1 MNRYEVFSKVI
12 DCKSFTKA
20 AEELNFTQSAVSQ
33 MVHTL
38 EKELS
43 ATLILRS
50 KGGVELTPDGKEY
63 LPYIRSIC
71 NAHRELQ
78 VKNDEMRG
86 LQGGMIQIG
95 TFTSVSRNW
104 LPELMYRFKE
114 KYPEV
119 QFNLRQGEYTTIGQ
133 WIKDGTVDFGFVN
146 PLAVSGF
153 QMIPL
158 WRDEMKAVLPQNHPL
173 SKQKNV
179 SLEELSK
186 EAYILLDEGTL
197 SVPLE
202 AFGEKGI
209 EPNIEY
215 KVFDDY
221 TIMAMVEQGLG
232 VSILYNLVLQGTSQK
247 ITVKT
252 IDTPVER
259 TIALAYKNKE
269 TLPIASRYFM
279 DFIIKELGGKSCH

>member
-1 MNRYEVFSKVI
+1 MNRYEVFIKVI

-43 ATLILRS
+43 TTLVLRS
-50 KGGVELTPDGKEY
+50 RGGIELTPDGREY

-104 LPELMYRFKE
+104 LPERMYRFKE
-114 KYPEV
+114 KYPDV

-153 QMIPL
+153 KMIPL
-158 WRDEMKAVLPQNHPL
+158 WRDEMKAVLPKNHPL
-173 SKQKNV
+173 SKKKKV

-186 EAYILLDEGTL
+186 EAYILLDEGAL

-202 AFGEKGI
+202 AFQEKGI
-209 EPNIEY
+209 VPNIEY

-247 ITVKT
+247 IAVKT

-279 DFIIKELGGKSCH
+279 DFIIEEWREL

>member
-1 MNRYEVFSKVI
+1 MNRYEVFIKVI

-43 ATLILRS
+43 TTLVLRS
-50 KGGVELTPDGKEY
+50 RGGIELTPDGREY

-104 LPELMYRFKE
+104 LPERMYRFKK
-114 KYPEV
+114 KYPDV

-153 QMIPL
+153 KMVPL
-158 WRDEMKAVLPQNHPL
+158 WRDEMKAVLPKNHPL
-173 SKQKNV
+173 SKKKKV

-186 EAYILLDEGTL
+186 EAYILLDEGAL

-202 AFGEKGI
+202 AFQEKGI
-209 EPNIEY
+209 VPNIEY

-269 TLPIASRYFM
+269 TLSIASRYFM
-279 DFIIKELGGKSCH
+279 DFIIEEWREL